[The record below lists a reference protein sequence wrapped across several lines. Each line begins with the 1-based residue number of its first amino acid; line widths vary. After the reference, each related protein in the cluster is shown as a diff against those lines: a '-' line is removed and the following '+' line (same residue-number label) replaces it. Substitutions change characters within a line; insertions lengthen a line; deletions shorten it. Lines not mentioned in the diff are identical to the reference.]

1 MAPYS
6 RGLSRTATLLGM
18 EEPYALPTLILAG
31 AAVVISSV
39 SLMSFF
45 VFRYRDRIDLQVTG
59 MKLEGDNF
67 IVTFRNRGG
76 TAAHLRGVFFN
87 GGGAWI
93 NLGLDPLAGRTEG
106 RIGVG
111 IAWLRSNGRIG
122 HSLYVMDASGRR
134 SPDLNIPDEI
144 RAAVNGT
151 D

>member
-1 MAPYS
+1 
-6 RGLSRTATLLGM
+6 M

-31 AAVVISSV
+31 AAVVISTV

-76 TAAHLRGVFFN
+76 TPAHIKGVFFN

-93 NLGLDPLAGRTEG
+93 NLGLDPLAGRSEG
-106 RIGVG
+106 RTGVG
-111 IAWLRSNGRIG
+111 VAWLRSTGRIG

-134 SPDLNIPDEI
+134 SRDLNIPDEI
-144 RAAVNGT
+144 REAVNGP